1 MFFFFKQKT
10 AYEMRIS
17 DWSSDVC
24 SSDLRCADRDEHC
37 IGAGDRIGQFGG
49 EGQPACRHVGCD
61 KIVEARLID
70 RDLAGIQRL
79 NLRTVLVDAY
89 DFMAEIGKA
98 GSGYKPHIA

>member
-1 MFFFFKQKT
+1 MNI
-10 AYEMRIS
+10 AEIGMAVAAPR
-17 DWSSDVC
+17 
-24 SSDLRCADRDEHC
+24 RCADRDEHC

-89 DFMAEIGKA
+89 RSEEHTSELPSLMRSSYAVFCLTK
-98 GSGYKPHIA
+98 KTHN